1 MITYNDAEA
10 RYNKTKKPP
19 RSKKYNEFQRPLRRV
34 TESWL
39 MLQKDNHSYV
49 YIINGNEVGRFCE
62 PNELGEAEVLVRG
75 LYATFDIQ
83 QMHKYTGLYSGQ
95 SFETTTGER
104 VQVPYNPFFKGQE
117 KDYSALLT
125 FDKDG
130 KLIVDKSWHCD
141 IYTYKSTEEDKNKR
155 KALKEQ
161 LDAFVTLQMFKIG
174 SLRDNAT
181 VNEGMGRAF
190 GESELSSSTARSL
203 QLLLAQDVIPTDDPR
218 FMNYFD
224 EVAQNAFNMLASKKI
239 YEYPVPEELN
249 KNGWRSRNLFSI
261 HNYGNDQALKDSA
274 GKLMYEVMDTIVPDE
289 LKKSLVANLLKLAGL
304 SKGSQP
310 VAIPQFSVKLPRRY
324 SYG

>member
-49 YIINGNEVGRFCE
+49 YIINDKEVGRFCE
-62 PNELGEAEVLVRG
+62 PNELGESEVLVRG

-83 QMHKYTGLYSGQ
+83 QMYKYTGLHSGQ
-95 SFETTTGER
+95 TFETTTGDR

-130 KLIVDKSWHCD
+130 KLIVAKSWHCD

-161 LDAFVTLQMFKIG
+161 LDAFVTLQMFKLG

-190 GESELSSSTARSL
+190 GESELSSSTARNL
-203 QLLLAQDVIPTDDPR
+203 QLFLAQDVIPTDDPI
-218 FMNYFD
+218 FMACFNDLAQSAFD
-224 EVAQNAFNMLASKKI
+224 MLASKKI
-239 YEYPVPEELN
+239 HEHPVPPELN
-249 KNGWRSRNLFSI
+249 VNGWRSRNLFSI
-261 HNYGNDQALKDSA
+261 RNYGNDQALKDSA
-274 GKLMYEVMDTIVPDE
+274 GKLMYEVMHSIVPDE
-289 LKKSLVANLLKLAGL
+289 LKKSLVASLLKLAGL

>member
-39 MLQKDNHSYV
+39 MLQKDNHSYA

-62 PNELGEAEVLVRG
+62 PNDLGEAEVLVRG

-83 QMHKYTGLYSGQ
+83 QMYKYTGLHSGQ
-95 SFETTTGER
+95 TFETTTGDR

-261 HNYGNDQALKDSA
+261 HNYGNDQAIKDSA

-324 SYG
+324 NYG